1 MNKNLKIFMT
11 LKKAWMMSAILLI
24 LAVGYHKERDA
35 SKDALTYVMFISAF
49 IVPMLTIIKGKM
61 YCQNDKAL
69 VTEWLKINGIL
80 SAILLGSTIWG
91 FMIFSN
97 KDIIIDNNLLII
109 YSVGNLILVFTS
121 SLLYAMMQVKFNNKY
136 AMINNASVSGETNE

>member
-1 MNKNLKIFMT
+1 
-11 LKKAWMMSAILLI
+11 MMSAILLI

-69 VTEWLKINGIL
+69 VTE
-80 SAILLGSTIWG
+80 
-91 FMIFSN
+91 
-97 KDIIIDNNLLII
+97 
-109 YSVGNLILVFTS
+109 
-121 SLLYAMMQVKFNNKY
+121 
-136 AMINNASVSGETNE
+136 